1 MSLRACREC
10 NTITDEKIC
19 PNCRSSDLSEDFSGI
34 LIIINPDGSR
44 IAEKAGLKREGVYA
58 LKVR

>member
-34 LIIINPDGSR
+34 LIVLDPGRSR
-44 IAEKAGLKREGVYA
+44 IAEKVRLKREGVYA

>member
-34 LIIINPDGSR
+34 LIVLDPGRSR
-44 IAEKAGLKREGVYA
+44 IAEKVGLKREGVYA